1 MEKFVSPSRP
11 PEGIK
16 RELLTILAEECCEVG
31 QRVSKALRFG
41 IDEIQPGQDLT
52 NAERIMQEVGDIQAV
67 LTLCEDEGIVNRDTV
82 ESFASKKMPK
92 LEAYL
97 QSATE

>member
-1 MEKFVSPSRP
+1 MTEKFISPSPP

-52 NAERIMQEVGDIQAV
+52 NAERIMQEVGDLLAV
-67 LTLCEDEGIVNRDTV
+67 LGMLEVNGVVDEKTIERFCEL
-82 ESFASKKMPK
+82 KMPK
-92 LEAYL
+92 LLKYL
-97 QSATE
+97 QSTD